1 VKYDGLEFNIN
12 VVINNVINLL
22 KFLDHINNHDGL
34 SNKIAVN
41 IISNFVVYAIMRS
54 TYLC

>member
-1 VKYDGLEFNIN
+1 VKYDALEFNIN
-12 VVINNVINLL
+12 VDVINVINLL
-22 KFLDHINNHDGL
+22 EFLEYINNHDGL

-41 IISNFVVYAIMRS
+41 IISNFVVYAIMWS